1 MSIFQKRPVIYAKKY
16 NAYIHYKVILIN
28 SMMKQEEDFALWN
41 QFLEGDEKAY
51 LYIYKLY
58 AQDMYSYGMLFT
70 ANSELVKDCLHDV
83 FVKIHRNRKK
93 LSQVDNIRLYLLK
106 AMKNYLFDVFDKKKE
121 LFHNDTIEPVFSP
134 EYTIEDKIIRQEE
147 LHYQSRK
154 IRQMLESLTPRQKEV
169 LYYKYMKNLT
179 YDEIG
184 EIMQMNYQSILNL
197 IQRSIKKLR
206 ETFAESKVYLSIII
220 QLILISFLIL

>member
-1 MSIFQKRPVIYAKKY
+1 MKK
-16 NAYIHYKVILIN
+16 
-28 SMMKQEEDFALWN
+28 EEDFALWN

-70 ANSELVKDCLHDV
+70 TNSELVKDCLHDV
-83 FVKIHRNRKK
+83 FIKIHRNRKK

-169 LYYKYMKNLT
+169 LYYRYMKNLT

-197 IQRSIKKLR
+197 LQRSIKKLR

>member
-1 MSIFQKRPVIYAKKY
+1 MKK
-16 NAYIHYKVILIN
+16 
-28 SMMKQEEDFALWN
+28 EEDFALWN

-70 ANSELVKDCLHDV
+70 TNSELVKDCLHDV
-83 FVKIHRNRKK
+83 FIKIHRNRKK

-169 LYYKYMKNLT
+169 LYYRYMKNLT

-220 QLILISFLIL
+220 QLILISFLILYSIIFSQN

>member
-1 MSIFQKRPVIYAKKY
+1 MKK
-16 NAYIHYKVILIN
+16 K
-28 SMMKQEEDFALWN
+28 EDVALWN

-70 ANSELVKDCLHDV
+70 TNSELVKDCLHDV
-83 FVKIHRNRKK
+83 FIKIHRNRKK

-169 LYYKYMKNLT
+169 LYYRYMKNLT

>member
-1 MSIFQKRPVIYAKKY
+1 MKK
-16 NAYIHYKVILIN
+16 K
-28 SMMKQEEDFALWN
+28 EDFALWN

-70 ANSELVKDCLHDV
+70 TNSELVKDCLHDV
-83 FVKIHRNRKK
+83 FIKIHRNRKK

-106 AMKNYLFDVFDKKKE
+106 AMKNYLFDVFEKKKE

-169 LYYKYMKNLT
+169 LYYRYMKNLT

>member
-1 MSIFQKRPVIYAKKY
+1 MKK
-16 NAYIHYKVILIN
+16 
-28 SMMKQEEDFALWN
+28 EEDFALWN

-70 ANSELVKDCLHDV
+70 TNSELVKDCLHDV
-83 FVKIHRNRKK
+83 FIKIHRNRKK
-93 LSQVDNIRLYLLK
+93 LSQVDNIRLYLLR

-169 LYYKYMKNLT
+169 LYYRYMKNLT

>member
-1 MSIFQKRPVIYAKKY
+1 MKK
-16 NAYIHYKVILIN
+16 
-28 SMMKQEEDFALWN
+28 EEDFALWN

-70 ANSELVKDCLHDV
+70 TNSELVKDCLHDV
-83 FVKIHRNRKK
+83 FIKIHHNRKK

-169 LYYKYMKNLT
+169 LYYRYMKNLT

>member
-1 MSIFQKRPVIYAKKY
+1 
-16 NAYIHYKVILIN
+16 
-28 SMMKQEEDFALWN
+28 MKQEEDFALWN

-70 ANSELVKDCLHDV
+70 TNSELVKDCLHDV
-83 FVKIHRNRKK
+83 FIKIHRNRKK

>member
-1 MSIFQKRPVIYAKKY
+1 
-16 NAYIHYKVILIN
+16 
-28 SMMKQEEDFALWN
+28 MMKKEEDFALWN

-70 ANSELVKDCLHDV
+70 TNSELVKDCLHDV
-83 FVKIHRNRKK
+83 FIKIHRNRKK

-106 AMKNYLFDVFDKKKE
+106 AMKNYLFDVFNKKKE

-169 LYYKYMKNLT
+169 LYYRYMKNLT

>member
-1 MSIFQKRPVIYAKKY
+1 MKK
-16 NAYIHYKVILIN
+16 
-28 SMMKQEEDFALWN
+28 EEDFALWN

-70 ANSELVKDCLHDV
+70 TNSELVKDSLHDV
-83 FVKIHRNRKK
+83 FIKIHRNRKK

-169 LYYKYMKNLT
+169 LYYRYMKNLT

>member
-1 MSIFQKRPVIYAKKY
+1 
-16 NAYIHYKVILIN
+16 
-28 SMMKQEEDFALWN
+28 MMKKEEDFALWN

-70 ANSELVKDCLHDV
+70 TNSELVKDCLHDV
-83 FVKIHRNRKK
+83 FIKIHRNRKK

-169 LYYKYMKNLT
+169 LYYRYMKNLT

-220 QLILISFLIL
+220 QLILISVLIL

>member
-1 MSIFQKRPVIYAKKY
+1 MKK
-16 NAYIHYKVILIN
+16 
-28 SMMKQEEDFALWN
+28 EEDFALWN

-70 ANSELVKDCLHDV
+70 TNSELVKDCLHDV
-83 FVKIHRNRKK
+83 FIKIHRNRKK

-154 IRQMLESLTPRQKEV
+154 IRQMLETLTPRQKEV
-169 LYYKYMKNLT
+169 LYYRYMKNLT

>member
-1 MSIFQKRPVIYAKKY
+1 M
-16 NAYIHYKVILIN
+16 
-28 SMMKQEEDFALWN
+28 WN

-70 ANSELVKDCLHDV
+70 TNSELVKDCLHDV
-83 FVKIHRNRKK
+83 FIKIHRNRKK

-169 LYYKYMKNLT
+169 LYYRYKENLT

>member
-1 MSIFQKRPVIYAKKY
+1 MHTSY
-16 NAYIHYKVILIN
+16 YKVILIN
-28 SMMKQEEDFALWN
+28 SMMKKEEDFALWN

-70 ANSELVKDCLHDV
+70 TNSELVKDCLHDV
-83 FVKIHRNRKK
+83 FIKIHRNRKK
-93 LSQVDNIRLYLLK
+93 LSQVDNISLYLLK

-169 LYYKYMKNLT
+169 LYYRYMKNLT

>member
-1 MSIFQKRPVIYAKKY
+1 MKK
-16 NAYIHYKVILIN
+16 K
-28 SMMKQEEDFALWN
+28 EDFALWN

-70 ANSELVKDCLHDV
+70 TNSELVKDCLHDV
-83 FVKIHRNRKK
+83 FIKIHRNRKK

-106 AMKNYLFDVFDKKKE
+106 AMKNYLFDVFDKKKA

-169 LYYKYMKNLT
+169 LYYRYMKNLT

>member
-1 MSIFQKRPVIYAKKY
+1 
-16 NAYIHYKVILIN
+16 
-28 SMMKQEEDFALWN
+28 MKQEEDFALWN

-169 LYYKYMKNLT
+169 LYYKYTKNLT

>member
-1 MSIFQKRPVIYAKKY
+1 
-16 NAYIHYKVILIN
+16 
-28 SMMKQEEDFALWN
+28 MMKKEEDFALWN

-70 ANSELVKDCLHDV
+70 TNSELVKDCLHDV
-83 FVKIHRNRKK
+83 FIKIHRNRKK

-121 LFHNDTIEPVFSP
+121 LFHNDTSEPVFSP

-169 LYYKYMKNLT
+169 LYYRYMKNLT

>member
-1 MSIFQKRPVIYAKKY
+1 
-16 NAYIHYKVILIN
+16 
-28 SMMKQEEDFALWN
+28 
-41 QFLEGDEKAY
+41 
-51 LYIYKLY
+51 
-58 AQDMYSYGMLFT
+58 MYSYGMLFT

-169 LYYKYMKNLT
+169 LYYKYMKKS
-179 YDEIG
+179 D
-184 EIMQMNYQSILNL
+184 
-197 IQRSIKKLR
+197 LR
-206 ETFAESKVYLSIII
+206 
-220 QLILISFLIL
+220 

>member
-1 MSIFQKRPVIYAKKY
+1 MKK
-16 NAYIHYKVILIN
+16 K
-28 SMMKQEEDFALWN
+28 KEDFALWN

-70 ANSELVKDCLHDV
+70 TNSELVKDCLHDV
-83 FVKIHRNRKK
+83 FIKIHRNRKK

-169 LYYKYMKNLT
+169 LYYRYMKNLT

>member
-1 MSIFQKRPVIYAKKY
+1 MKK
-16 NAYIHYKVILIN
+16 
-28 SMMKQEEDFALWN
+28 EEDFALWN

-70 ANSELVKDCLHDV
+70 TNSELVKDCLHDV
-83 FVKIHRNRKK
+83 FIKIHRNRKK
-93 LSQVDNIRLYLLK
+93 LSQVDNIRLYLLT

-169 LYYKYMKNLT
+169 LYYRYMKNLT

>member
-1 MSIFQKRPVIYAKKY
+1 MHTSY
-16 NAYIHYKVILIN
+16 YKVILIN
-28 SMMKQEEDFALWN
+28 SMIKKEEDFALWN

-70 ANSELVKDCLHDV
+70 TNSELVKDCLHDV
-83 FVKIHRNRKK
+83 FIKIHRNRKK

-169 LYYKYMKNLT
+169 LYYRYMKNLT

>member
-1 MSIFQKRPVIYAKKY
+1 MKK
-16 NAYIHYKVILIN
+16 
-28 SMMKQEEDFALWN
+28 EEDFALWN

-70 ANSELVKDCLHDV
+70 TNSELVKDCLHDV
-83 FVKIHRNRKK
+83 FIKIHRNRKK
-93 LSQVDNIRLYLLK
+93 LSQVDNIRPYLLK

-169 LYYKYMKNLT
+169 LYYRYMKNLT

>member
-1 MSIFQKRPVIYAKKY
+1 MHTSYY
-16 NAYIHYKVILIN
+16 NVILIN
-28 SMMKQEEDFALWN
+28 SMMKKEEDFALWN

-70 ANSELVKDCLHDV
+70 TNSELVKDCLHDV
-83 FVKIHRNRKK
+83 FIKIHRNRKK

-106 AMKNYLFDVFDKKKE
+106 AMKNYLFDVFNKKKE

-169 LYYKYMKNLT
+169 LYYRYMKNLT

>member
-1 MSIFQKRPVIYAKKY
+1 MKK
-16 NAYIHYKVILIN
+16 
-28 SMMKQEEDFALWN
+28 EEDFALWN

-70 ANSELVKDCLHDV
+70 TNSELVKDCLHDV
-83 FVKIHRNRKK
+83 FIKIHRNRKK

-169 LYYKYMKNLT
+169 LYYRYMKNLT

-197 IQRSIKKLR
+197 IQRSIQKLR

>member
-1 MSIFQKRPVIYAKKY
+1 MKK
-16 NAYIHYKVILIN
+16 
-28 SMMKQEEDFALWN
+28 EEDFALWN

-70 ANSELVKDCLHDV
+70 TNSELVKDCLHDV
-83 FVKIHRNRKK
+83 FIKIHRNRKK

-106 AMKNYLFDVFDKKKE
+106 AMKNYLFDVFD
-121 LFHNDTIEPVFSP
+121 NDTIEPVFSP

-169 LYYKYMKNLT
+169 LYYRYMKNLT

>member
-1 MSIFQKRPVIYAKKY
+1 M
-16 NAYIHYKVILIN
+16 
-28 SMMKQEEDFALWN
+28 WN

-70 ANSELVKDCLHDV
+70 TNSELVKDCLHDV
-83 FVKIHRNRKK
+83 FIKIHRNRKK

-169 LYYKYMKNLT
+169 LYYRYMKNLT

>member
-1 MSIFQKRPVIYAKKY
+1 MKK
-16 NAYIHYKVILIN
+16 
-28 SMMKQEEDFALWN
+28 EEDFALWN

-51 LYIYKLY
+51 LYIYRLY

-70 ANSELVKDCLHDV
+70 TNSELVKDCLHDV
-83 FVKIHRNRKK
+83 FIKIHRNRKK

-169 LYYKYMKNLT
+169 LYYRYMKNLT

>member
-1 MSIFQKRPVIYAKKY
+1 MHTSY
-16 NAYIHYKVILIN
+16 YKVILIN
-28 SMMKQEEDFALWN
+28 SMMKKEEDFALWN

-70 ANSELVKDCLHDV
+70 TNSELVKDCLHDV
-83 FVKIHRNRKK
+83 FIKIHRNRKK

-106 AMKNYLFDVFDKKKE
+106 AMKNYLFDVFNKKKE

-169 LYYKYMKNLT
+169 LYYRYMKNLT

>member
-1 MSIFQKRPVIYAKKY
+1 
-16 NAYIHYKVILIN
+16 
-28 SMMKQEEDFALWN
+28 MKQEEDFALWN

-154 IRQMLESLTPRQKEV
+154 NRQMLESLTPRQKEV

>member
-1 MSIFQKRPVIYAKKY
+1 MKK
-16 NAYIHYKVILIN
+16 
-28 SMMKQEEDFALWN
+28 EEDFALWN

-70 ANSELVKDCLHDV
+70 TNSELVKDCLHDV
-83 FVKIHRNRKK
+83 FIKIHRHRKK

-169 LYYKYMKNLT
+169 LYYRYMKNLT

>member
-1 MSIFQKRPVIYAKKY
+1 MKK
-16 NAYIHYKVILIN
+16 
-28 SMMKQEEDFALWN
+28 EEDFALWN

-70 ANSELVKDCLHDV
+70 TNSELVKDCLHDV
-83 FVKIHRNRKK
+83 FIKIHRNRKK

-154 IRQMLESLTPRQKEV
+154 IRQILESLTPRQKEV
-169 LYYKYMKNLT
+169 LYYRYMKNLT

>member
-1 MSIFQKRPVIYAKKY
+1 MKK
-16 NAYIHYKVILIN
+16 
-28 SMMKQEEDFALWN
+28 EEDFALWN

-58 AQDMYSYGMLFT
+58 AQDMYSYGILFT
-70 ANSELVKDCLHDV
+70 TNSELVKDCLHDV
-83 FVKIHRNRKK
+83 FIKIHRNRKK

-169 LYYKYMKNLT
+169 LYYRYMKNLT

>member
-1 MSIFQKRPVIYAKKY
+1 MHTSY
-16 NAYIHYKVILIN
+16 YKVILIN
-28 SMMKQEEDFALWN
+28 SMMKKEEDFALWN

-70 ANSELVKDCLHDV
+70 TNSELVKDCLHDV
-83 FVKIHRNRKK
+83 FIKIHRNRKK

>member
-1 MSIFQKRPVIYAKKY
+1 MHTSY
-16 NAYIHYKVILIN
+16 YKEILIN
-28 SMMKQEEDFALWN
+28 SMMKKEEDFALWN

-70 ANSELVKDCLHDV
+70 TNSELVKDCLHDV
-83 FVKIHRNRKK
+83 FIKIHRNRKK

-169 LYYKYMKNLT
+169 LYYRYMKNLT

>member
-1 MSIFQKRPVIYAKKY
+1 MHTSY
-16 NAYIHYKVILIN
+16 YKVILIN
-28 SMMKQEEDFALWN
+28 SMMKKEEDFALWN

-70 ANSELVKDCLHDV
+70 TNSELVKDCLHDV
-83 FVKIHRNRKK
+83 FIKIHRNRKK
-93 LSQVDNIRLYLLK
+93 LSKVDNIRLYLLK

-169 LYYKYMKNLT
+169 LYYRYMKNLT

>member
-1 MSIFQKRPVIYAKKY
+1 MKK
-16 NAYIHYKVILIN
+16 K
-28 SMMKQEEDFALWN
+28 EDFALWN

-70 ANSELVKDCLHDV
+70 TNSELVKDCLHDV
-83 FVKIHRNRKK
+83 FIKIHRNRKK

-147 LHYQSRK
+147 LHYQSRN
-154 IRQMLESLTPRQKEV
+154 IRQMLEPLTPRQKEV
-169 LYYKYMKNLT
+169 LYYSYMKNLT

>member
-1 MSIFQKRPVIYAKKY
+1 
-16 NAYIHYKVILIN
+16 
-28 SMMKQEEDFALWN
+28 MKQEEDFALWN

-184 EIMQMNYQSILNL
+184 EIMQMNYQSLLNL

>member
-1 MSIFQKRPVIYAKKY
+1 MKK
-16 NAYIHYKVILIN
+16 
-28 SMMKQEEDFALWN
+28 EEDFALWN

-70 ANSELVKDCLHDV
+70 TNSELVKDCLHDV
-83 FVKIHRNRKK
+83 FIKIHRNRKK

-169 LYYKYMKNLT
+169 LYYRYMKHLT